1 KAKTSALI
9 CSFLIIGQTRG
20 TYDCSNAGLVRH
32 ERRRRT
38 SPTSKQNAVPV
49 MQTAEQSVVLE
60 NVKLTARRIFNLI
73 TTELAQVEAEFERQ
87 ARSNV
92 QVIAY
97 LGDYLRESG
106 GKRVRPA
113 LTILSNYSVGGDGS
127 RYNSIR
133 MATVM
138 EFLHTATL
146 VHDDIIDSA
155 DTRRSRPTVNALYG
169 NETAVLMGDWLYMSA
184 FETSLTERSLP
195 ILDILTRV
203 TRKMTEGELLQLTTL
218 GRTDL
223 SEQQYLDIIQR
234 KTAYL
239 FSACCEVGA
248 ILGGAS
254 EQEQKAL
261 GDYGM
266 NLGMAFQLTDDLLD
280 FTSTSDALGK
290 GTGVDLLGG
299 KVTLPL
305 IYLIRSESSAR
316 DMVQTVMSEQRY
328 ETVIRSRLL
337 EAVDRVGA
345 GEQART
351 QADEYA
357 ETARNALDELADSE
371 YSESLRAIPTYV
383 LNRDR

>member
-1 KAKTSALI
+1 
-9 CSFLIIGQTRG
+9 
-20 TYDCSNAGLVRH
+20 
-32 ERRRRT
+32 
-38 SPTSKQNAVPV
+38 
-49 MQTAEQSVVLE
+49 MQATEQSAVLE
-60 NVKLTARRIFNLI
+60 DVKLTAKRIFSPI
-73 TTELAQVEAEFERQ
+73 TSELGQVEAEFERQ

-97 LGDYLRESG
+97 LADYLRASG

-113 LTILSNYSVGGDGS
+113 LTILSNYAVGGDGS

-155 DTRRSRPTVNALYG
+155 DTRRNRPTVNALYG

-184 FETSLTERSLP
+184 FETSLAERSLP

-218 GRTDL
+218 GRSDI
-223 SEQQYLDIIQR
+223 SEQQYLDIIER
-234 KTAYL
+234 KTAFL

-254 EQEQKAL
+254 ELEQKAL
-261 GDYGM
+261 ADYGM

-280 FTSTSDALGK
+280 FTSTDDALGK
-290 GTGVDLLGG
+290 GAGVDLLGG

-305 IYLIRSESSAR
+305 IYLIASEGTASE
-316 DMVQTVMSEQRY
+316 MVQTVMTEASYDGIPRRE
-328 ETVIRSRLL
+328 LL
-337 EAVDRVGA
+337 EAVERVGA
-345 GEQART
+345 IDRARARGHEYAAIART
-351 QADEYA
+351 
-357 ETARNALDELADSE
+357 ALDDLPDSE
-371 YSESLRAIPTYV
+371 FCESLKAIPTYV
-383 LNRDR
+383 LDRDR

>member
-1 KAKTSALI
+1 
-9 CSFLIIGQTRG
+9 
-20 TYDCSNAGLVRH
+20 
-32 ERRRRT
+32 
-38 SPTSKQNAVPV
+38 
-49 MQTAEQSVVLE
+49 MQATEQSAVLE
-60 NVKLTARRIFNLI
+60 DVNLTAKRIFSLI
-73 TTELAQVEAEFERQ
+73 TSELGQVESEFERQ

-97 LGDYLRESG
+97 LVDYLRVSG

-113 LTILSNYSVGGDGS
+113 LTILSNYAVGGDGA

-146 VHDDIIDSA
+146 VHDDIIDKA
-155 DTRRSRPTVNALYG
+155 DTRRNRPTVNALYG

-184 FETSLTERSLP
+184 FETSLAERSLP
-195 ILDILTRV
+195 ILEILTRV

-218 GRTDL
+218 GSTDI

-234 KTAYL
+234 KTAFL

-254 EQEQKAL
+254 EPEQRAL
-261 GDYGM
+261 AAYGM

-280 FTSTSDALGK
+280 FTSTDDALGK
-290 GTGVDLLGG
+290 GAGVDLLGG

-305 IYLIRSESSAR
+305 IYLIASDASAGE
-316 DMVQTVMSEQRY
+316 MVQTIMTEASY
-328 ETVIRSRLL
+328 ETIPRRRLL
-337 EAVDRVGA
+337 DAVEGVGA
-345 GEQART
+345 IEQAR
-351 QADEYA
+351 ARGDEFA
-357 ETARNALDELADSE
+357 AAARTALDDFSDSE
-371 YSESLRAIPTYV
+371 FCEALRAIPTYV
-383 LNRDR
+383 LDRDR